1 MTVILN
7 PASDEVQAAFLKAHL
22 KMVKVG
28 LMPSK
33 GMTKTKLLKKA
44 GDITG
49 VKYKRG
55 QYDEAIFDLQKIVDV
70 ATGETNES

>member
-1 MTVILN
+1 MTLILN
-7 PASDEVQAAFLKAHL
+7 PSSDEVQAAFLKAHL

-44 GDITG
+44 SDITG

-55 QYDEAIFDLQKIVDV
+55 QYDKAIFDLQKIVDV